1 MSWKKQ
7 LYEDDETAQTHLFP
21 CILLLF
27 LLFACLFV
35 FVLLG
40 ARYWVSNF
48 HLILDSSEKL

>member
-21 CILLLF
+21 RVLLLF

-35 FVLLG
+35 FVSLG
-40 ARYWVSNF
+40 ARYQVSNF
-48 HLILDSSEKL
+48 HLILDSSEK